1 MKSLKKLKGVTEQDI
16 KTAEKK
22 YKTAKE
28 AYKEKGKAKGLG
40 EKIGKAAH
48 KVYLK
53 GGALQHMVFAPVG
66 GVIAGAR
73 SGKKAAEKEAAG
85 EKESKLSRHSA

>member
-28 AYKEKGKAKGLG
+28 AYKEKGKAYRKEPLK
-40 EKIGKAAH
+40 EILVKIS
-48 KVYLK
+48 
-53 GGALQHMVFAPVG
+53 PS
-66 GVIAGAR
+66 R
-73 SGKKAAEKEAAG
+73 KKK
-85 EKESKLSRHSA
+85 